1 MTNHWVDLRNSDV
14 FMVCGSNPS
23 ENHPCSWKWME
34 EARDNRG
41 AKVIVV
47 DPRFTRS
54 AARADLFSFIRPGS
68 DIAFF
73 GALVN
78 YAIQNNLINWEYVQN
93 YTNAPILVNPDY
105 KGPGEL
111 DGLFSGYNS
120 DKRSYNKDTWT
131 YQTGPDGQPI
141 RVNLI
146 PMAESPDFPNRGTP
160 SGAMDE
166 NGNYIPN
173 GDDVIAG
180 TVYAKLAE
188 HYSRYTYEGSDSM
201 VAKICGM
208 DPDKFAQIADTY
220 VGITSQRDKSGCL
233 MYAMGLTQHTVGVEN
248 IRTFALLQL
257 LMGNTGMPGG
267 GINALRGECNVQGST
282 DHALLSH
289 IIPAYI
295 SVPNNADKDYQ
306 AYLDRV
312 TPKAGYW
319 VNTPKY
325 VASLL
330 TAFYGE
336 NAVKDQAAA
345 FDLLAKTVKGHNY
358 THIGL
363 FEDMYADIIK
373 GLICW
378 GQNPAVGGPNANLE
392 TAAMD
397 KLDWLVAIDLW
408 DTETMNF
415 WQRPGVEP
423 KDNQTEVWALP
434 AAASMEKDG
443 AVTNSG
449 RVAQFRWKAVEPP
462 GDAKTDT
469 WVIHQL
475 MKALKDLYKGDDIV
489 DKIWWDYDE
498 DDHGDPDLNQVVLEI
513 NGFTWPSGG
522 FSWEAAFEKPMLNFT
537 KLLDDGTTACGNWLY
552 SGQWASDADV
562 KSAAGILGISPVPE
576 TIPRGNQATDWEG
589 IPFDKAKW
597 HILKTPVYW
606 LDNSGDMI
614 YFPNVET
621 KNIST
626 YNTSTGAYGEAADA
640 PSSAEEVNVGTYPNW
655 GWAWPVN
662 RRIIYNRGSI
672 DYTGKPFA
680 PDKALFL
687 FDEAGAKLIM
697 KNDVQDFFQ
706 IYKKGS
712 FAADSGAGPY
722 IMNREVGVQAGRI
735 FSNSLAEGPFP
746 EHYEP
751 REAPVNNA
759 LTGTQNNPA
768 AVLDWPS
775 ALEDPSKWGFADIGS
790 SDYPYVGTTYR
801 VTEQWQAGQMTRNAS
816 WLGEAMPENF
826 VEMSVELAD
835 ELGIGNGD
843 LVELQTVR
851 GSARG
856 VAIVTVRLKPLQIA
870 ENGSMK
876 TVHVVGMPWH
886 FGFIGLNPGGPERN
900 ALVDTNYAANQ
911 LTGHVGDAN
920 TTIPEYKAFLLNV
933 KKVN

>member
-1 MTNHWVDLRNSDV
+1 
-14 FMVCGSNPS
+14 MVCGSNPS

-34 EARDNRG
+34 EARKNRG

-54 AARADLFSFIRPGS
+54 AAKADHFSFIRPGT

-93 YTNAPILVNPDY
+93 YTNAPILVDPGF

-111 DGLFSGYNS
+111 DGLFSGYEES
-120 DKRSYNKDTWT
+120 KRKYDKSTWSY
-131 YQTGPDGQPI
+131 QAGPDGQPI

-146 PMAESPDFPNRGTP
+146 PLAESPDFPNRGVP

-166 NGNYIPN
+166 NGNYVPN

-180 TVYAKLAE
+180 TVFAHLKE
-188 HYSRYTYEGSDSM
+188 HYSRYTYEGSDSV

-208 DPDKFAQIADTY
+208 DPDKFAEIADTY

-233 MYAMGLTQHTVGVEN
+233 MYAMGLTQHTIGVEN

-257 LMGNTGMPGG
+257 LLGNTGMPGG

-295 SVPNNADKDYQ
+295 SVPNTGDTDYQ
-306 AYLDRV
+306 TYLERV
-312 TPKAGYW
+312 TPKAGWW

-336 NAVKDQAAA
+336 NATSPEGLAES
-345 FDLLAKTVKGHNY
+345 FDLLAKTKKGKNY
-358 THIGL
+358 THIAL
-363 FEDMYADIIK
+363 FEDMYAGMLK

-378 GQNPAVGGPNANLE
+378 GQNPAVGGPNGNLE

-397 KLDWLVAIDLW
+397 KLEWLVAIDLW

-423 KDNQTEVWALP
+423 KDIQTEVWALP
-434 AAASMEKDG
+434 AAASMEKNG

-462 GDAKTDT
+462 GDAKTDS
-469 WVIHQL
+469 WVIHHL

-498 DDHGDPDLNQVVLEI
+498 DDHGDPDLNQICVEI
-513 NGFTWPSGG
+513 NGFVWPKNG
-522 FSWEAAFEKPMLNFT
+522 FNWDEAFEGAVANF
-537 KLLDDGTTACGNWLY
+537 KGLKDDGSTVSGNWLY
-552 SGQWASDADV
+552 SGQWASDSDIA
-562 KSAAGILGISPVPE
+562 SAAKIMGISNVPDE
-576 TIPRGNQATDWEG
+576 IPRGNQATEWNG

-597 HILKTPVYW
+597 HMVKTPLYYV
-606 LDNSGDMI
+606 DNGTI
-614 YFPNVET
+614 YTENP
-621 KNIST
+621 
-626 YNTSTGAYGEAADA
+626 
-640 PSSAEEVNVGTYPNW
+640 PSNAEEINVGTYPVW

-662 RRIIYNRGSI
+662 RRIIYNRGSL
-672 DYTGKPFA
+672 DYSGQPFA
-680 PDKALFL
+680 VDKALFQ
-687 FDEAGAKLIM
+687 FNPEGTKTIM
-697 KNDVQDFFQ
+697 ANDVPDFYAIF
-706 IYKKGS
+706 KKGTL
-712 FAADSGAGPY
+712 AADSGAGPY
-722 IMNREVGVQAGRI
+722 IMNKEVGVQAGRI
-735 FSNSLAEGPFP
+735 FSNSMAEGPFP

-751 REAPVNNA
+751 REGPVPNA
-759 LTGTQNNPA
+759 LTGEQWNPA

-775 ALEDPSKWGFADIGS
+775 ALEDPSKWGFTDVGS
-790 SDYPYVGTTYR
+790 SEYPYIGTTYR
-801 VTEQWQAGQMTRNAS
+801 VTEHWQAGQMTRNNS
-816 WLGEAMPENF
+816 WLVEAMPENF
-826 VEMSVELAD
+826 VEMSIELAD
-835 ELGIGNGD
+835 ELGIKNGD
-843 LVELQTVR
+843 LVELETVR
-851 GSARG
+851 GSTRG

-886 FGFIGLNPGGPERN
+886 FGFIGLTAGGPKRN
-900 ALVDTNYAANQ
+900 ALVDTNYSANQ